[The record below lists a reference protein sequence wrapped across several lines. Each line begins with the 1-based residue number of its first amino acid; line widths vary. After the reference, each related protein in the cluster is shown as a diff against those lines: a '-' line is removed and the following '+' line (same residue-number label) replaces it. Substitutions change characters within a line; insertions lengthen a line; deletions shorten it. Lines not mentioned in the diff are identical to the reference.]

1 MKILKKIID
10 QVYHRIL
17 GFTKVLDLTA
27 HIVKMSFIFG
37 CISMIYITSNFA
49 QNVSVEIQQQII
61 EALDIY
67 LTPPKFRD
75 IDEQV
80 RMSNHQI
87 EIWMLDS
94 LEQGLV
100 DQKLCL
106 GSRWLLKGRLKRSKG
121 LQAIFEQNPSV
132 NEVSLIFYRVKT
144 RVNPDLSG
152 AYQQKRSAVAVA
164 RLTMSRNRIYAL
176 NLESLDQQ
184 LKSDQ
189 CLPVVKRFLE
199 DFWISDK
206 VQMRRDRLR
215 ALRLKKMAGTVTKTT
230 PVPQTKVKP
239 EKPQKRVK

>member
-17 GFTKVLDLTA
+17 GFTKILDLTA
-27 HIVKMSFIFG
+27 HIVKMSFVFG
-37 CISMIYITSNFA
+37 SLSMICMTSSFA
-49 QNVSVEIQQQII
+49 QSVSAEIQQQVI

-67 LTPPKFRD
+67 LTPPNFRD
-75 IDEQV
+75 RDEQV
-80 RMSNHQI
+80 RINNHRI
-87 EIWMLDS
+87 EIWILDS

-121 LQAIFEQNPSV
+121 LQTVFEQNPSV
-132 NEVSLIFYRVKT
+132 TEVSLIFYRIKT

-164 RLTMSRNRIYAL
+164 RLTMSRTRMYAL
-176 NLESLDQQ
+176 NLESLNQQ

-189 CLPVVKRFLE
+189 CLPVVKKFLE
-199 DFWISDK
+199 DFWLSDK
-206 VQMRRDRLR
+206 VQVRRDRLR
-215 ALRLKKMAGTVTKTT
+215 ALRLKKMAGTQVTKTT
-230 PVPQTKVKP
+230 AIP
-239 EKPQKRVK
+239 